1 MRATY
6 FSAPAIRSLRS
17 IPFNSVLKAGGFSR
31 AGTERAWLEKT
42 GLFLARLSAYEAFC
56 GVTAKYEA
64 QLTLHEAALRAM
76 KQSLFRLHVFYSL
89 LR

>member
-1 MRATY
+1 MLHAGIGANSLCAAY

-42 GLFLARLSAYEAFC
+42 GLFFILY
-56 GVTAKYEA
+56 
-64 QLTLHEAALRAM
+64 
-76 KQSLFRLHVFYSL
+76 
-89 LR
+89 